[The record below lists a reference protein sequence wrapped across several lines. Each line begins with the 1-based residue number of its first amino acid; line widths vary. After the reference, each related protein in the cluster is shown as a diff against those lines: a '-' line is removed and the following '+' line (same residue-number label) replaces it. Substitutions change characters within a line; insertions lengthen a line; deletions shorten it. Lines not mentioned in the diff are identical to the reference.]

1 MLAASGFEDAD
12 TSVVAAVPVY
22 GRYDMVST
30 EGVGRGPFVKVL
42 LRWLVMKKDW
52 RTHPEIYRD
61 AHLGAFY
68 QGHGQPEKAEP
79 VLQRAQ
85 AIQERGSGMDHP
97 TTSSK

>member
-1 MLAASGFEDAD
+1 MTLEQLANLESPPGTLADFEAMRLRVLSIREKSLGPDH
-12 TSVVAAVPVY
+12 PL
-22 GRYDMVST
+22 
-30 EGVGRGPFVKVL
+30 VGITL
-42 LRWLVMKKDW
+42 SN
-52 RTHPEIYRD
+52 
-61 AHLGAFY
+61 LGAFY